1 MGTFLPFW
9 FQKGIKIWNFVD
21 ATYIFGKYE
30 SSAFQNRSQNIL
42 STSGYDFMSFWS
54 LVKTAKNRGGDRK
67 NNRHKL
73 SIFSIFM
80 HFEFEKT
87 WSYDMNGVR

>member
-54 LVKTAKNRGGDRK
+54 LVKTAKKEGG
-67 NNRHKL
+67 
-73 SIFSIFM
+73 SS
-80 HFEFEKT
+80 EKK
-87 WSYDMNGVR
+87 SSQVPYAFF